1 MLIESQE
8 SFRQVRPIPRITLA
22 VGYSD
27 DALAKVSKT
36 FDTLMHVVLPLGSR
50 DEIRVANDEIAVHS
64 ILVNEWTDPE
74 FSEWIRRFCRANG
87 IKYLDP
93 KAMFC

>member
-1 MLIESQE
+1 MLIENQVTFSQA
-8 SFRQVRPIPRITLA
+8 RRIPRLTLA

-36 FDTLMHVVLPLGSR
+36 FNTLMHVVLPLSSR
-50 DEIRVANDEIAVHS
+50 NEIRVANDEIDVHS
-64 ILVNEWTDPE
+64 ILVNEWIDPE
-74 FSEWIRRFCRANG
+74 FAAWIRRFCRANG